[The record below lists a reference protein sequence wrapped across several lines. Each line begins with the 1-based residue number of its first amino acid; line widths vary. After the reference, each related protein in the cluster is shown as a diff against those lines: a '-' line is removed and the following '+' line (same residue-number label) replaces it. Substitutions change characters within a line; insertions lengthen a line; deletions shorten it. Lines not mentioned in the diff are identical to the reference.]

1 MFPKSFPRPSGQR
14 RKKQGARGACVAHTA
29 RHRYPAPRPRVDPLR
44 VLYILCSVFS
54 PAAARA
60 SWAGLARARGWV
72 TSLSVSGGSI
82 GRGSTATKF
91 YIIVQFAA
99 RLRLQ
104 AFLIAA
110 PRIGRGASPL
120 PAPPQNIKNFV
131 QLTATRVLS
140 RPSSLRHS
148 GRSAP
153 RVAACPPSFGR
164 SSGACRPRG
173 RDACAAT
180 APPRSV
186 Y

>member
-1 MFPKSFPRPSGQR
+1 MRGAHCAPQIPRTAPTGRPSAGLIYSLFRFFTR
-14 RKKQGARGACVAHTA
+14 RRACVLGWAC
-29 RHRYPAPRPRVDPLR
+29 PRPRLGP
-44 VLYILCSVFS
+44 
-54 PAAARA
+54 
-60 SWAGLARARGWV
+60 
-72 TSLSVSGGSI
+72 SLSVSGGSI

-91 YIIVQFAA
+91 YIVVQFAA
-99 RLRLQ
+99 RLRLH

-153 RVAACPPSFGR
+153 RVAACPPSLGR
-164 SSGACRPRG
+164 SSGARRPRG